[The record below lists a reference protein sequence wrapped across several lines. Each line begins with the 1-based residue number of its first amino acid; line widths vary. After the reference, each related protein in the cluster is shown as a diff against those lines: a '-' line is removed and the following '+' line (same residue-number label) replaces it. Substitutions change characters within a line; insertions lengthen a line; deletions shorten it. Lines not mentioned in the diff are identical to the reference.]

1 MPAREDLYLTHRPT
15 IERIL
20 RFIARR
26 HRCDVDE
33 AEDFAAWA
41 RVKLVDKDCAIL
53 AQYQGRADIG
63 SFLLVVVQ
71 RLFLDYRISKWG
83 GWRPSAE
90 AKRLGPL
97 AVRLE
102 TLRLRDGLSFEEAYQ
117 KLRAFDPELPREAL
131 EDLEARL
138 PVRLPRRFEG
148 EGALQTLADSG
159 VAPEAAVIEEE
170 MAARKGQAGA
180 VVKDLMDTLEPQDQI
195 ILRLRFLE
203 GMQIADVART
213 LHIEARPLYRQ
224 IEQLLLELRRGLAE
238 RGFRGED
245 LGWGADVRTDRGTPR
260 RLGESTGEGKTSRRA
275 RLLGD
280 GEDRHG

>member
-1 MPAREDLYLTHRPT
+1 MPATHYDLYLTHRAT

-33 AEDFAAWA
+33 AEDFAAWT
-41 RVKLVDKDCAIL
+41 RLRLVDNDCAIL

-63 SFLLVVVQ
+63 SFLIVVVG

-83 GWRPSAE
+83 AWRPSAE

-97 AVRLE
+97 AVRWE
-102 TLRLRDGLSFEEAYQ
+102 TLRVRDGLSFEEAYQ
-117 KLRAFDPELPREAL
+117 SLRAVDPELERGVL

-138 PVRLPRRFEG
+138 PVRLHRRFEG
-148 EGALQTLADSG
+148 ETVLQNLADAHA
-159 VAPEAAVIEEE
+159 APDAAVIEEE
-170 MAARKGQAGA
+170 TATRKRQAGA
-180 VVKDLMDTLEPQDQI
+180 IVKELMETLEPQEQI
-195 ILRLRFLE
+195 ILRLHFTE

-213 LHIEARPLYRQ
+213 LHIDARPLYRR
-224 IEQLLLELRRGLAE
+224 IEQLLIELRRGLAE
-238 RGFRGED
+238 RGVHGED
-245 LGWGADVRTDRGTPR
+245 LGWGADVRTARGKPR
-260 RLGESTGEGKTSRRA
+260 RVGEGGSDGKPMNRA

-280 GEDRHG
+280 G